1 MNNYKVIQS
10 TSADF
15 KSLQLSIKIDEVISL
30 NPVEK
35 VKHRN

>member
-10 TSADF
+10 TCADF
-15 KSLQLSIKIDEVISL
+15 KSLQLSIKIDEVISP